1 MASKFDDMGATED
14 TAVKVARYWKF
25 WFLVIGI
32 LFFFG
37 LHNYMQELIMSLPG
51 FKVGVIQSFLYF
63 AQLTFVICTYADWH
77 FSGIFRSSGNG
88 NRFLF

>member
-1 MASKFDDMGATED
+1 MAAKLDDMEA
-14 TAVKVARYWKF
+14 AVEEKLAVDKYWKF

-51 FKVGVIQSFLYF
+51 FKVGFGS
-63 AQLTFVICTYADWH
+63 QLFM
-77 FSGIFRSSGNG
+77 
-88 NRFLF
+88 

>member
-1 MASKFDDMGATED
+1 MATKLDDMEVEPEQ
-14 TAVKVARYWKF
+14 TASVKYWKF

-51 FKVGVIQSFLYF
+51 FKVFL
-63 AQLTFVICTYADWH
+63 
-77 FSGIFRSSGNG
+77 
-88 NRFLF
+88 

>member
-1 MASKFDDMGATED
+1 MASKLDDMESQVED
-14 TAVKVARYWKF
+14 SSNKANRYFKF

-51 FKVGVIQSFLYF
+51 FKVLLIV
-63 AQLTFVICTYADWH
+63 W
-77 FSGIFRSSGNG
+77 
-88 NRFLF
+88 